1 MNDWSDSD
9 DEGPSGIE
17 TSVLLG
23 VPDGPIDVPSDLSDA
38 AVSRIGGH
46 PAFLPSSEPPITS
59 SHCKV
64 CDNPMELLVQMWCPF
79 ENSPMDRALYV
90 WGCARM
96 TCQKKQG
103 SVRAWRGLRYNEK
116 YAAKLKKKQELRE
129 EKRKAK
135 ADALEAAKL
144 PKANPFSTNVAANV
158 PAFGLGTQ
166 IFGEDPPDS
175 NVSDSEDEN
184 EESDDDADSEASS
197 LVTALTRTVISDSP
211 WQSAPAYKPVYLSTV
226 SEYLPPQPKQKLSSA
241 SQGDMDDATGAWMS
255 EKYENSMYVDP
266 IFERFTRRVAAE
278 GEQCV
283 RYELGGVPLPFASDE
298 VYQKLFPPAKHGYE
312 PSGVE
317 ACPGCQ
323 SKRLFECQLM
333 PNLINVVRPRLTEKG
348 QQTDEER
355 RAEIA
360 GALRGGEGMSWGTCL
375 VFSCSGD
382 CSLSEWREEAVYIEW
397 D

>member
-1 MNDWSDSD
+1 L
-9 DEGPSGIE
+9 
-17 TSVLLG
+17 T
-23 VPDGPIDVPSDLSDA
+23 
-38 AVSRIGGH
+38 H
-46 PAFLPSSEPPITS
+46 FLRCVE
-59 SHCKV
+59 
-64 CDNPMELLVQMWCPF
+64 Q
-79 ENSPMDRALYV
+79 
-90 WGCARM
+90 
-96 TCQKKQG
+96 
-103 SVRAWRGLRYNEK
+103 
-116 YAAKLKKKQELRE
+116 
-129 EKRKAK
+129 
-135 ADALEAAKL
+135 
-144 PKANPFSTNVAANV
+144 TNVAANV

-175 NVSDSEDEN
+175 NVSDPEDGN
-184 EESDDDADSEASS
+184 EESDDDADS
-197 LVTALTRTVISDSP
+197 LVTALTRTVISDSQ

-283 RYELGGVPLPFASDE
+283 RYARLIDDGTVCTNYMMLRYELGGVPLPFASDE

-323 SKRLFECQLM
+323 SKRVFECQLM

-375 VFSCSGD
+375 VFSCSRD
-382 CSLSEWREEAVYIEW
+382 CSLSEWIEEAVYIEW
-397 D
+397 DV